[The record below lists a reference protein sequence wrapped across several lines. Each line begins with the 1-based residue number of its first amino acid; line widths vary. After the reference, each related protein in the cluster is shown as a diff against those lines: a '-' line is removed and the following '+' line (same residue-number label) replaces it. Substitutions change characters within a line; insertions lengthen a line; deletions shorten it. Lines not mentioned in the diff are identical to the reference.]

1 VRDEDEILWTMTDI
15 PFPLFNSILRA
26 RLAPG
31 QIDATIRS
39 IITQVELQ
47 NVPLLWWTGPMTQP
61 ADLGRHLERH
71 GFVNEGQMPGMA
83 VELARLNES
92 LPTPAELSV
101 QRVTDDKSMK
111 VWCQVGVAGF
121 GSPAFLVD
129 AFYDLMRAS
138 DPDTN
143 LAYIGWWKDQ
153 PVATSLVLLAEGV
166 AGVYNVAT
174 IPEACRRG
182 IGAIMT
188 LAPLREARERKYKIG
203 ILQASEMGGN
213 VYRSIIHGRRV
224 QSSEHLAQ
232 IV

>member
-138 DPDTN
+138 RYQPGLHWLVERSASGN
-143 LAYIGWWKDQ
+143 LAGAVGGRGCWCIQRCHHSRSMQARDRGDHDSGS
-153 PVATSLVLLAEGV
+153 T
-166 AGVYNVAT
+166 AG
-174 IPEACRRG
+174 
-182 IGAIMT
+182 GART
-188 LAPLREARERKYKIG
+188 E
-203 ILQASEMGGN
+203 
-213 VYRSIIHGRRV
+213 V
-224 QSSEHLAQ
+224 
-232 IV
+232 